1 MLHVSCVISRVTCHV
16 PCVMCHVPCQV
27 GDEDDGGGEGG
38 DGHRLQT
45 PLLPGRLGQGGG
57 QSGGGQNINIIIRV
71 LDEPSRR
78 FHNNGEGLGL
88 HN

>member
-1 MLHVSCVISRVTCHV
+1 
-16 PCVMCHVPCQV
+16 MCHVPCQV

-71 LDEPSRR
+71 LADFRED
-78 FHNNGEGLGL
+78 FTIMEKALAFITDGQL
-88 HN
+88 